1 VRTLEFAIREGW
13 AGIWRTR
20 GSSVFAVVAI
30 ALAALVLAS
39 MLMVTWNIQQV
50 LARWTDAAEF
60 SVYLRD
66 DASSE
71 QRGTVE
77 ALIDGS
83 GVASGR
89 EYVSKANALERFRRE
104 FADLAPIADG
114 FDDNPFPA
122 SVEVRIAAAAERG
135 GRVEALVERLERE
148 PGVADV
154 RYDREWLARMSA
166 GLQALRRAGFTLAA
180 LMALAAAVT
189 VAAVV
194 RLGLYARRDELEIME
209 LVGAPVAF
217 IRGPFVAEGLIQGGA
232 GAALALGILRLVHFT
247 ANAGWGAEV
256 SGLLDGAPFEF
267 LPLALCSYV
276 LLGGMA
282 LGSAGGYV
290 AARHAG

>member
-1 VRTLEFAIREGW
+1 MRTIEFALREGW
-13 AGIWRTR
+13 AGVWRTR
-20 GSSVFAVVAI
+20 GSSLFAVVAI
-30 ALAALVLAS
+30 ALAALVLAAL
-39 MLMVTWNIQQV
+39 LMVTWNVQRV
-50 LARWTDAAEF
+50 LARWTETAEF

-71 QRGTVE
+71 QRGTIE
-77 ALIDGS
+77 GLIDAS
-83 GVASGR
+83 GVARGR

-122 SVEVRIAAAAERG
+122 SVDVRIAAEAERD
-135 GRVEALVERLERE
+135 GRAEALVGRLQQQ
-148 PGVADV
+148 PGVSDV
-154 RYDREWLARMSA
+154 RYDREWLVRMGA
-166 GLQALRRAGFTLAA
+166 GLRGLRQTGFALAA

-209 LVGAPVAF
+209 LVGAPMAF
-217 IRGPFVAEGLIQGGA
+217 IRGPFVAEGMMQGGA
-232 GAALALGILRLVHFT
+232 GAGLALVVLWLVHLSVT
-247 ANAGWGAEV
+247 AGWGAQV
-256 SGLLDGAPFEF
+256 SAVLDGSPIAF
-267 LPLALCSYV
+267 LPLTLCVYV

-282 LGSAGGYV
+282 VGSLGGYV

>member
-1 VRTLEFAIREGW
+1 MRTLVFAVREGW
-13 AGIWRTR
+13 AGILRTR

-30 ALAALVLAS
+30 ALAALVLGA
-39 MLMVTWNIQQV
+39 MLMITWNIQRV
-50 LARWTDAAEF
+50 VARWTDAAEF
-60 SVYLRD
+60 SVYLLD

-71 QRGTVE
+71 QRGAIE
-77 ALIDGS
+77 ALIDAS
-83 GVASGR
+83 GVAAGR
-89 EYVSKANALERFRRE
+89 EYVSKTSALERFRRE

-122 SVEVRIAAAAERG
+122 SVEVRVTTDAERD
-135 GRVEALVERLERE
+135 GRVAALVAKLEGE

-154 RYDREWLARMSA
+154 RYDREWLARMGA
-166 GLQALRRAGFTLAA
+166 GLQGVRRAGFALAA

-194 RLGLYARRDELEIME
+194 RLGLYARHDELEIME
-209 LVGAPVAF
+209 LVGAPMAF

-232 GAALALGILRLVHFT
+232 GAALALAVLWVIHFSAT
-247 ANAGWGAEV
+247 LGWGAEV
-256 SGLLDGAPFEF
+256 AAMLDGASFEF
-267 LPLALCSYV
+267 LPLTLCSYV

-282 LGSAGGYV
+282 LGSLGGYV

>member
-1 VRTLEFAIREGW
+1 VKTLEFALREGW
-13 AGIWRTR
+13 AGVWRTR
-20 GSSVFAVVAI
+20 GSSLFAIVAI
-30 ALAALVLAS
+30 ALAALVLAA
-39 MLMVTWNIQQV
+39 MLMVTWNVQRV
-50 LARWTDAAEF
+50 LARWTDTAEF

-71 QRGTVE
+71 QRGAIE
-77 ALIDGS
+77 GLIDGS

-89 EYVSKANALERFRRE
+89 EYVSKASALERFRRE

-122 SVEVRIAAAAERG
+122 SVEVRIVAEAERD
-135 GRVEALVERLERE
+135 GRAEALVERLQGE
-148 PGVADV
+148 PGVSDV
-154 RYDREWLARMSA
+154 RYDREWLARMGA
-166 GLQALRRAGFTLAA
+166 GLQGLRQAGFALAG

-209 LVGAPVAF
+209 LVGAPMAF
-217 IRGPFVAEGLIQGGA
+217 IRGPFVAEGMMQGGA
-232 GAALALGILRLVHFT
+232 GAVLALAVLWLVHLT
-247 ANAGWGAEV
+247 VTAGWGAQV
-256 SGLLDGAPFEF
+256 SAILDGAPIEF
-267 LPLALCSYV
+267 LPLTLCLYV

-282 LGSAGGYV
+282 LGSLGGYV